1 MPLQLIRGLL
11 QQAWAPGTLYPSV
24 PPSQHHCQHCCCCVC
39 SVFGELKSL
48 RIPKKLSGTGTHR
61 GFGFADFL
69 TKEDAKVSARVAH
82 VSVSCAFDVFLAT
95 LHSKILFCSCS
106 FSCTLFLQCFDTVG
120 WATGRASGL

>member
-1 MPLQLIRGLL
+1 
-11 QQAWAPGTLYPSV
+11 
-24 PPSQHHCQHCCCCVC
+24 VC

-95 LHSKILFCSCS
+95 LHSKILFCFCS
-106 FSCTLFLQCFDTVG
+106 FSCTLFPQCFDTVG
-120 WATGRASGL
+120 WATGRASGLEKTELWVLAWLFVWSDVQICIWPS